1 MNVKQLLD
9 LTGKVSVVTGGTG
22 FYGKPISEGLAEAGS
37 HVVIA
42 SRNRQRCQDWALEL
56 EGRGYS
62 ASADGFDQGSESS
75 TLDFCERVWRK
86 FGAVDVL
93 VNNSV
98 ARPMR
103 AYTDPLQA
111 WERSMAVN
119 ATGVFAISRA
129 FVDRMME
136 RGQGA
141 VVNIGSIQSVVAP
154 TFTNYAGTDMT
165 TPPDYHF
172 HKHGMIG
179 LTKYLAAWAG
189 PQGVRVNA
197 IAPGGLASGRREG
210 ALLVPVLQQHLPG
223 PHGPIRR
230 HQGIGG
236 FPGLRGFRLRHRAHH
251 TAGRRLLR
259 LSRIS
264 HSLSNKKSAPAAMAG
279 ALLDIDWNLDQK

>member
-1 MNVKQLLD
+1 MNVKRLLD

-22 FYGKPISEGLAEAGS
+22 YYGKPISEGLAEAGA

-42 SRNRQRCQDWALEL
+42 SRNRQRCRDWALEL
-56 EGRGYS
+56 EERGLS
-62 ASADGFDQGSESS
+62 ASGDGFDQGDESS
-75 TLDFCERVWRK
+75 ILEFCERVWTK

-103 AYTDPLQA
+103 AYADPLEA
-111 WERSMAVN
+111 WEQSMAVN

-154 TFTNYAGTDMT
+154 DFTNYAGTDMT

-172 HKHGMIG
+172 HKHGMVG

-189 PQGVRVNA
+189 PRGVRVNA
-197 IAPGGLASGRREG
+197 IAPGGLALGGEKEPFLSQYCSNTFLGRMAQYDDIKGSVVFLASEASAYVTG
-210 ALLVPVLQQHLPG
+210 
-223 PHGPIRR
+223 
-230 HQGIGG
+230 
-236 FPGLRGFRLRHRAHH
+236 H
-251 TAGRRLLR
+251 T
-259 LSRIS
+259 I
-264 HSLSNKKSAPAAMAG
+264 
-279 ALLDIDWNLDQK
+279 LLDGGYCA